1 MDAGMHSWDYLIVT
15 ASNER
20 QARAYETQLG
30 IRRELGLLSDIREAM
45 VVADP
50 GGKRV
55 GSGGSTLYCLMEV
68 LRRRLG
74 RQARRSRVAGF
85 QPAKARPRWPRH
97 AAWEQV
103 LGELRI
109 LIIHAGGDSRRMP
122 AYGPCGKIFIPVPG
136 ENDSAVCLSLFDRQL
151 PTYLALPEPPA
162 GRGQI
167 VITSG
172 DVLLRFDPA
181 AVRFACEGVTG
192 LACYA
197 QPEQASRH
205 GVFCCGQ
212 GDEVRLFLQKPSISE
227 QKAQGAIDAYGQS
240 CLDIGV
246 MHFDAG
252 TAVRLL
258 QLFGA
263 RADKRGGLSLG
274 GPRGRA
280 VMQRGL
286 DFYRE
291 VCCAMGRQ
299 ARLEHY
305 IRSARQSGSRW
316 TPAMLAE
323 LFAPLSAIPFNVQLL
338 KRCDFLDF
346 GMNRSLINSG
356 ARLLQED
363 RGVSRLQ
370 GYLDI
375 NNELSAGGAVHG
387 SASWV
392 EGCRIRA
399 PLTLG
404 GNNVVVGVD
413 VNEPLSLPAGMCL
426 DVIRGHPRGRG
437 LWFVRCYGVDDA
449 FKGALDNGA
458 VFCGQELSA
467 WLTAL
472 GARPQEVWDAAV
484 PPADRT
490 IWNARLFP
498 AVKQYSEYRQW
509 LWTFDPSHASDPQRS
524 AWRSAARYSLSQILA
539 MADPQSFY
547 ERRSA
552 IRANLLRGSVQ
563 RAFRPDSGL
572 SARELAWLMR
582 RDDDPQ
588 VWVAEIIRHACRDCE
603 GEADLVFPRVIHT
616 LGSAIAG
623 SVRADRR
630 PVTQALPGLGEMLD
644 SATRRRL
651 TSLGLNPD
659 KGTAVAQWCR
669 AMQEAAF
676 QGLERAIVASGTG
689 EEAAPHSVLRSD
701 EIVWARAPAR
711 LDLGGGWTDTPP
723 YSLEWGGCV
732 TNAAVDLNGQPPIQA
747 YLRVIDEPLI
757 RIGSIDLGVR
767 IEVRDFEDLM
777 DYRQATG
784 SFALVKAAMVL
795 SGLTPNSGGRKRTLK
810 KAIQAFGGGIDLTTL
825 AAIPKGS
832 GLGTSSIMG
841 AVIVAALGRAMG
853 RPLSPRELFHSVL
866 RLEQALTTGGGWQDQ
881 IGGVVDGVKMIVT
894 EPGMVP
900 DAHIHHLP
908 SDILD
913 PSTNGGQTLVY
924 YTGITRLAK
933 NILHQ
938 VVGRYL
944 DRDRS
949 AMATLR
955 QIGSVARE
963 VMDAFIRKD
972 IERFGRLMDVAWQL
986 NKRLDP
992 NSSNDEIEALFARVR
1007 PHIYGAKLLGAG
1019 GGGFMLM
1026 VCKSPQNAA
1035 AVRRMLDAD
1044 PPNNRARFFDF
1055 NVSTEGL
1062 VVTVC

>member
-1 MDAGMHSWDYLIVT
+1 MPIGIRSWDYLIVT

-20 QARAYETQLG
+20 QARAYKTQLG
-30 IRRELGLLSDIREAM
+30 IRRELGLLSDVRDVI
-45 VVADP
+45 VVPDP

-55 GSGGSTLYCLMEV
+55 GSGGSTLYCLIEV

-74 RQARRSRVAGF
+74 RQARRSNA
-85 QPAKARPRWPRH
+85 

-151 PTYLALPEPPA
+151 PTYLALPEPMA
-162 GRGQI
+162 GRGQV

-181 AVRFACEGVTG
+181 AVRFAREGVTG

-212 GDEVRLFLQKPSISE
+212 DDQVRLFLQKPSIGE
-227 QKAQGAIDAYGQS
+227 QKVQGAIDAYGQS

-258 QLFGA
+258 TLFGA
-263 RADKRGGLSLG
+263 RAGTKGGLSLG

-280 VMQRGL
+280 VMQHGL

-299 ARLEHY
+299 ATLDHY
-305 IRSARQSGSRW
+305 IRSAQQSGSRW
-316 TPAMLAE
+316 TATMLGE
-323 LFAPLSAIPFNVQLL
+323 LFAPLSAIPFNMQLL

-356 ARLLQED
+356 TRLLQED
-363 RGVSRLQ
+363 RGVSHLQ
-370 GYLDI
+370 GHLDI
-375 NNELSAGGAVHG
+375 NNEVTSDGAVHG

-399 PLTLG
+399 PLALG
-404 GNNVVVGVD
+404 GGNVVVGIDVD
-413 VNEPLSLPAGMCL
+413 EPLSLPAGMCL
-426 DVIRGHPRGRG
+426 DVIRGHSRGRG
-437 LWFVRCYGVDDA
+437 LWFVRCYGIDDT
-449 FKGALDNGA
+449 FKGGIHNGG

-467 WLTAL
+467 WLAAVGTQ
-472 GARPQEVWDAAV
+472 PQEVWDKAV
-484 PPADRT
+484 PPGERT

-498 AVKQYSEYRQW
+498 AVKEHSQYQQW
-509 LWTFDPSHASDPQRS
+509 LWMFDASNASDAQHS
-524 AWRSAARYSLSQILA
+524 AWRSAARYSLEQILA
-539 MADPQSFY
+539 MADPESFY
-547 ERRSA
+547 ERRSG
-552 IRANLLRGSVQ
+552 IRANLLRGSLQ
-563 RAFRPDSGL
+563 RAFRPDSSL

-582 RDDDPQ
+582 RDDEPQ
-588 VWVAEIIRHACRDCE
+588 VWVAEVMKYACRDCE
-603 GEADLVFPRVIHT
+603 GGADLTFPRVLHT
-616 LGSAIAG
+616 LGSAIAASSRG
-623 SVRADRR
+623 DRR
-630 PVTQALPGLGEMLD
+630 PVIKTLPGVGDMLD
-644 SATRRRL
+644 SGAHRRL
-651 TSLGLNPD
+651 ASLGLAP
-659 KGTAVAQWCR
+659 KGRTTVAQWCR
-669 AMQEAAF
+669 GMQEAAF

-689 EEAAPHSVLRSD
+689 EDVAPHSVLRSD

-732 TNAAVDLNGQPPIQA
+732 TNAAVNLNGQPPIQA

-767 IEVRDFEDLM
+767 IEVRDFDDLM

-795 SGLTPNSGGRKRTLK
+795 SGLTPNAGGHKRTLK
-810 KAIQAFGGGIDLTTL
+810 KVLQAFGGGIELTTL

-853 RPLSPRELFHSVL
+853 RQLPPRVLFHSVL

-881 IGGVVDGVKMIVT
+881 IGGVVNGVKMIVT
-894 EPGMVP
+894 APGMVP
-900 DAHIHHLP
+900 DAHIHYLP

-913 PSTNGGQTLVY
+913 PSANGGQTLLY

-955 QIGSVARE
+955 HIGAVARE

-972 IERFGRLMDVAWQL
+972 IERFGYLMDVAWQL

-1019 GGGFMLM
+1019 GGGFMLL
-1026 VCKSPQNAA
+1026 VCRSPQDAA
-1035 AVRRMLDAD
+1035 AVRQMLDAD
-1044 PPNNRARFFDF
+1044 APNSRARFFDF

>member
-1 MDAGMHSWDYLIVT
+1 MGTAMQSWDYLIVT

-30 IRRELGLLSDIREAM
+30 VRRELGLLSDVRDVI
-45 VVADP
+45 VVPDP

-55 GSGGSTLYCLMEV
+55 GSGGSTLFCLLDV

-74 RQARRSRVAGF
+74 KQIRRSNA
-85 QPAKARPRWPRH
+85 H
-97 AAWEQV
+97 AWEQV

-151 PTYLALPEPPA
+151 PTYLALPEPTA

-167 VITSG
+167 VIASG

-181 AVRFACEGVTG
+181 MVRFGREGVTG

-212 GDEVRLFLQKPSISE
+212 DDEVRLFLQKPSIKE
-227 QKAQGAIDAYGQS
+227 QKTQGAIDAYGQS

-252 TAVRLL
+252 TAARLL

-263 RADKRGGLSLG
+263 RADNNGGLCLG

-280 VMQRGL
+280 IMQHGL

-291 VCCAMGRQ
+291 VCCAMGGQ
-299 ARLEHY
+299 ASLDHY
-305 IRSARQSGSRW
+305 IRSAQQSGSKW
-316 TPAMLAE
+316 TPAMLGG
-323 LFAPLSAIPFNVQLL
+323 LFTSLSAIPFSVQLL

-346 GMNRSLINSG
+346 GMNRSLIDSG
-356 ARLLQED
+356 TRLLQED
-363 RGVSRLQ
+363 RGVSHLQ
-370 GYLDI
+370 AHLDI
-375 NNELSAGGAVHG
+375 NNEVTCGGAIQG
-387 SASWV
+387 PASWV
-392 EGCRIRA
+392 EGCHIRSA
-399 PLTLG
+399 LTLG
-404 GNNVVVGVD
+404 GDNVVVGIDVD
-413 VNEPLSLPAGMCL
+413 EPLSLPAGVCL
-426 DVIRGHPRGRG
+426 DVIRGRGAGGKG
-437 LWFVRCYGVDDA
+437 LWFVRCYGVDDT
-449 FKGALDNGA
+449 FKGAIRDSA

-467 WLTAL
+467 WLLAL
-472 GARPQEVWDAAV
+472 GAQPEDVWDAAV
-484 PPADRT
+484 GPSHRT
-490 IWNARLFP
+490 IWNAWLFP
-498 AVKQYSEYRQW
+498 AVKEHRQYRQW
-509 LWTFDPSHASDPQRS
+509 LWTFDPSSASEPQRS
-524 AWRSAARYSLSQILA
+524 AWRSADRYSLEQILA
-539 MADPQSFY
+539 MADPESFY
-547 ERRSA
+547 ERRCQ
-552 IRANLLRGSVQ
+552 IRATLLRGSLQ
-563 RAFRPDSGL
+563 RVFRPDSSL
-572 SARELAWLMR
+572 SARELAWLMQ
-582 RDDDPQ
+582 RDGNPQ
-588 VWVAEIIRHACRDCE
+588 AWIAETIKHTCRNCK
-603 GEADLVFPRVIHT
+603 GGADLVFPRVIHT
-616 LGSAIAG
+616 LGSAIAATSRG
-623 SVRADRR
+623 GRR
-630 PVTQALPGLGEMLD
+630 PVTNALPGLSDMLD
-644 SATRRRL
+644 SDVRRRL
-651 TSLGLNPD
+651 ASLGLAPAR
-659 KGTAVAQWCR
+659 GTTVAQWCR

-689 EEAAPHSVLRSD
+689 EETAPQSVLRSD

-732 TNAAVDLNGQPPIQA
+732 TNAAVNLNGQPPIQA

-757 RIGSIDLGVR
+757 RVGSIDLGLQ

-784 SFALVKAAMVL
+784 SFALAKAAMAL
-795 SGLTPNSGGRKRTLK
+795 SGLTPSVAGRRRTLK
-810 KAIQAFGGGIDLTTL
+810 QALQAFGGGIELTTL

-853 RPLSPRELFHSVL
+853 RPVSPRELFHRVL

-881 IGGVVDGVKMIVT
+881 IGGAVDGVKMIVT

-900 DAHIHHLP
+900 DAHIHYLP

-913 PSTNGGQTLVY
+913 PGVNGGRTLLY

-944 DRDRS
+944 DRNRL

-955 QIGSVARE
+955 RIGAVARE
-963 VMDAFIRKD
+963 VMDTFIRKD

-992 NSSNDEIEALFARVR
+992 NSSTDEIEALFARVR
-1007 PHIYGAKLLGAG
+1007 PHIYGGKLLGAG
-1019 GGGFMLM
+1019 GGGFMLL
-1026 VCKSPQNAA
+1026 VCKSPQDAA
-1035 AVRRMLDAD
+1035 AVRQTLDAD
-1044 PPNNRARFFDF
+1044 PPNDRARFFDF
-1055 NVSTEGL
+1055 SVSTEGL

>member
-1 MDAGMHSWDYLIVT
+1 MPAGIRSWDYLIVT
-15 ASNER
+15 ASNAR
-20 QARAYETQLG
+20 QAQAYETQLSV
-30 IRRELGLLSDIREAM
+30 RRELGLLGDVREVI
-45 VVADP
+45 VVPDP

-55 GSGGSTLYCLMEV
+55 GSGGSTLFCLLEV

-74 RQARRSRVAGF
+74 RQARRSRPVV
-85 QPAKARPRWPRH
+85 
-97 AAWEQV
+97 WEQV

-151 PTYLALPEPPA
+151 PTYLALPQPTA
-162 GRGQI
+162 GCGQV

-181 AVRFACEGVTG
+181 AVRFSREGVTG

-197 QPEQASRH
+197 HPEQASRH

-212 GDEVRLFLQKPSISE
+212 ADEVRLFLQKPSIKE

-258 QLFGA
+258 RLFGA
-263 RADKRGGLSLG
+263 RADNNGKLCLG

-280 VMQRGL
+280 IMQHGL

-299 ARLEHY
+299 AGLDHY
-305 IRSARQSGSRW
+305 IRSAQQSGSKW
-316 TPAMLAE
+316 TPAMLE
-323 LFAPLSAIPFNVQLL
+323 GLFPPLSAIPFNAQLL
-338 KRCDFLDF
+338 ERCDFLDF
-346 GMNRSLINSG
+346 GMNRSLISSG

-363 RGVSRLQ
+363 RGVLHLQ
-370 GYLDI
+370 THLDI
-375 NNELSAGGAVHG
+375 NNEVTSGGMVQG

-392 EGCRIRA
+392 EGCRLHSSLA
-399 PLTLG
+399 LG
-404 GNNVVVGVD
+404 GDNVVVGIDVD
-413 VNEPLSLPAGMCL
+413 EPLSLPAGMCL
-426 DVIRGHPRGRG
+426 DVIRGRNARGG
-437 LWFVRCYGVDDA
+437 LWFVRCYGIDDT
-449 FKGALDNGA
+449 FKGAVDDGA
-458 VFCGQELSA
+458 VFCGQDLA
-467 WLTAL
+467 GWLVTV
-472 GARPQEVWDAAV
+472 GARPQDVWDAGIGS
-484 PPADRT
+484 ADRT

-498 AVKQYSEYRQW
+498 AVKEHDEYRQW
-509 LWTFDPSHASDPQRS
+509 LWMFDPRHASDAQRS
-524 AWRSAARYSLSQILA
+524 AWRSAARYSLEQMLA
-539 MADPQSFY
+539 TADPESFY
-547 ERRSA
+547 DRRSR
-552 IRANLLRGSVQ
+552 IHANLLRGSLQLV
-563 RAFRPDSGL
+563 FRPDSRL
-572 SARELAWLMR
+572 SACELGWLMR
-582 RDDDPQ
+582 RDSDPQ
-588 VWVAEIIRHACRDCE
+588 AWIAEVLKHACRNCE
-603 GEADLVFPRVIHT
+603 GEADLAFPRVIHT
-616 LGSAIAG
+616 LGSAIAAALRCG
-623 SVRADRR
+623 GL
-630 PVTQALPGLGEMLD
+630 VTKALPGFGERLD
-644 SATRRRL
+644 PGVRRRL
-651 TSLGLNPD
+651 LLSGLAPEARV
-659 KGTAVAQWCR
+659 TLAQWCR

-676 QGLERAIVASGTG
+676 HGLERTIVASGTG
-689 EEAAPHSVLRSD
+689 EKAAPKSVLRSD

-711 LDLGGGWTDTPP
+711 LDMGGGWTDTPP

-767 IEVRDFEDLM
+767 IEVRDFENLM

-784 SFALVKAAMVL
+784 SFALAKAAMAL
-795 SGLTPNSGGRKRTLK
+795 SGLTPNAGGRKRTLK
-810 KAIQAFGGGIDLTTL
+810 KALQAFGGGIELTTL

-853 RPLSPRELFHSVL
+853 RQLSPRELFHSVL

-900 DAHIHHLP
+900 DAHIHYLP

-913 PSTNGGQTLVY
+913 PSANGGQTLLY

-944 DRDRS
+944 DRDRA
-949 AMATLR
+949 AMTTLR
-955 QIGSVARE
+955 QIGAVARE

-972 IERFGRLMDVAWQL
+972 IQRFGYLMDVAWQL

-1007 PHIYGAKLLGAG
+1007 PHIYGGKLLGAG

-1026 VCKSPQNAA
+1026 ICKSPQDAT
-1035 AVRRMLDAD
+1035 AVRRMLDAH
-1044 PPNNRARFFDF
+1044 PPNDRARFFDF